1 MPGISSE
8 QIIIHAERTSETEG
22 GRIISGSLVSLLLP
36 SVPLRYLYSGWQSWS
51 LTSWVDISR
60 PVRPLRPISQRSRV
74 ADPDYVTESRPN
86 GSWYGA
92 VETGDGRVIFLGA
105 LGLESHVHLEDMS
118 LVGHYETGSGDWF
131 FAIGDEIEIMERYAE
146 LLGERFTP
154 SEFSDRS
161 SIKSG
166 GNITS
171 PYRVWCSWYSL
182 LTTIS
187 ENMLL
192 KILSDMDSST
202 SDHSLPFDV
211 FQIDDG
217 WQAGIGNWEPNNK
230 FPSGMVNM
238 VASIHSSGRKAG
250 LWLAPLLISPP
261 SSVYQEHRDWLLHGE
276 NRELVS
282 AGFNWGEPLF
292 ALDTTHP
299 SALDWLAALMT
310 KVRTWGFEY
319 AKLDFLYAGALPGK
333 RHVDMPR
340 ETAFRNG
347 LSIIRKALGNT
358 YLLTCGTPILPSL
371 GLCDGIRIGPDSAGY
386 FTSRLGDTLLMNFA
400 FPGGRNVVRTTL
412 NRLWLK
418 ELVHIDPDVVY
429 FTSRQNSLSL
439 EQKSLL
445 QNLAQI
451 CNFKGTSDIPS
462 WLTAAERQSLHVFL
476 ETTPEIRR
484 VGRTTFQI
492 DDHLLDYESHIGMP
506 SLPNAISYILGEIV
520 SRLADLPLV
529 MRLFEFY
536 SDFALKKILKQNP
549 L

>member
-1 MPGISSE
+1 MPVISSE

-22 GRIISGSLVSLLLP
+22 GKIISGLRVSLKLP
-36 SVPLRYLYSGWQSWS
+36 SAPLRYLYSGWQSWS
-51 LTSWVDISR
+51 LTSWVDIAR

-92 VETGDGRVIFLGA
+92 VELGDGSVIFLGA
-105 LGLESHVHLEDMS
+105 LGLESHVLLEDMA
-118 LVGHYETGSGDWF
+118 LVGRYETGSGDWF
-131 FAIGDEIEIMERYAE
+131 FAIGDEIEILKRYAK

-154 SEFSDRS
+154 AEVRDRS

-166 GNITS
+166 GNFGS

-182 LTTIS
+182 YTLIS
-187 ENMLL
+187 EINLL
-192 KILSDMDSST
+192 KILSDLDSSI
-202 SDHSLPFDV
+202 SGQSLPYDV

-217 WQAGIGNWEPNNK
+217 WQVGIGNWEPNKN
-230 FPSGMVNM
+230 FPAGMENM
-238 VASIHSSGRKAG
+238 AACIHKSERKAG
-250 LWLAPLLISPP
+250 LWLAPLLIVPS

-276 NRELVS
+276 NGELVS
-282 AGFNWGEPLF
+282 AGYNWGEPLF

-299 SALDWLAALMT
+299 GSLDWLAALMT

-333 RHVDMPR
+333 RHVDIPR
-340 ETAFRNG
+340 ENAFRNG
-347 LSIIRKALGNT
+347 LSTIREALGDT

-371 GLCDGIRIGPDSAGY
+371 GLCDGIRIGPDSAVY
-386 FTSRLGDTLLMNFA
+386 YTSRLGDTLLMNFA

-451 CNFKGTSDIPS
+451 CNFKGSSDIPS
-462 WLTAAERQSLHVFL
+462 WLTEVERQSLHEFL

-492 DDHLLDYESHIGMP
+492 DDHLVDYELCIDMP
-506 SLPNAISYILGEIV
+506 ALPDSFMNILGEII
-520 SRLADLPLV
+520 SRLADLPFV
-529 MRLFEFY
+529 MRMFEFY
-536 SDFALKKILKQNP
+536 TKLTMKRLLKQNP